1 MLSISNICCIFA
13 LLFFY
18 VPNYTK
24 EDNFM
29 KEKLGFHQNLLIGS
43 LLFGLFFGAGN
54 LIFPVQMGQQ
64 AGNHTFAAT
73 IGFLITGVGLPI
85 VGIIAS
91 ALSRSESLFHMARPV
106 SSRYASIFTCLL
118 YLTIGP
124 LFAIPRTA
132 TVAFE
137 VGIHPFIADENLKFG
152 LIIFS
157 FIFFAFT
164 IYFSLKPGQI
174 LDWVGKYLTPIFL
187 VLLSIL
193 LVATFINPMGQVS
206 TYPAQGNYATQPLF
220 TGLLDGYNT
229 MDALASVAFAI
240 IIISNTQKLGV
251 KNPNAIAIE
260 TCKSG
265 LVSVVG
271 MAVIYSSLAYM
282 GATSLGSVDRADNG
296 GSILSMVS
304 NHYFGFTGKVLLAAI
319 VGIACVKTAIGLI
332 TSCSEMF
339 SEMFPNT
346 VSYKKYAIIFTV
358 FSFVIA
364 NFGLSNIIQ
373 LSIPVLMFLYPLV
386 ITLILLSLLAPLT
399 NKQSDIY
406 KWTTG
411 LTVIA
416 AVFDLCKALP
426 APLQENDIVKSL
438 VNFAHLYLP
447 GFDYGFGWILPAF
460 GGFILGLIIWIARGK
475 NASISR

>member
-1 MLSISNICCIFA
+1 
-13 LLFFY
+13 
-18 VPNYTK
+18 
-24 EDNFM
+24 M
-29 KEKLGFHQNLLIGS
+29 KEKLKFQQNLLIGS

-54 LIFPVQMGQQ
+54 LIFPVQMGQE
-64 AGNHTFAAT
+64 AGDHVFAAT
-73 IGFLITGVGLPI
+73 IGFLITGVGLPM

-91 ALSRSESLFHMARPV
+91 AISKSESLFDMARPI

-137 VGIHPFIADENLKFG
+137 VGIHPFISDEHLKLG

-157 FIFFAFT
+157 FIFFVFT

-187 VLLSIL
+187 ILLSIL
-193 LVATFINPMGQVS
+193 LIATFVSPMGQGS
-206 TYPAQGNYATQPLF
+206 DYPAQESYAAQPLF

-240 IIISNTQKLGV
+240 IIISNIKKLGI
-251 KNPNAIAIE
+251 KDSRSISIE

-271 MAVIYSSLAYM
+271 MAIIYGSLAYM
-282 GATSLGSVDRADNG
+282 GATSLGSVSRADNG
-296 GSILSMVS
+296 GRILSMVS
-304 NHYFGFTGKVLLAAI
+304 NHYFGVVGKVLLAAI

-339 SEMFPNT
+339 SEMFPKSI
-346 VSYKKYAIIFTV
+346 SYKKYAIIFTL
-358 FSFVIA
+358 FSFIIA
-364 NFGLSNIIQ
+364 NFGLSNLIQ

-386 ITLILLSLLAPLT
+386 ITLILLSLLTPFI
-399 NKQSDIY
+399 NKQSDVY

-411 LTVIA
+411 LTIIA
-416 AVFDLCKALP
+416 AFFDLCKSLP
-426 APLQENDIVKSL
+426 QYMRENVVVTQI

-447 GFDYGFGWILPAF
+447 GFDYGFGWILPALC
-460 GGFILGLIIWIARGK
+460 GFFIGLIIWIIRVK
-475 NASISR
+475 KHT

>member
-1 MLSISNICCIFA
+1 
-13 LLFFY
+13 
-18 VPNYTK
+18 
-24 EDNFM
+24 M
-29 KEKLGFHQNLLIGS
+29 KQNLGYHQNLLIGS

-54 LIFPVQMGQQ
+54 LIFPVQMGQE

-73 IGFLITGVGLPI
+73 IGFLITGVGFPI
-85 VGIIAS
+85 LGIIAS
-91 ALSRSESLFHMARPV
+91 ALSKSESLFAMARPI

-137 VGIHPFIADENLKFG
+137 VGIHPFISDEYLKLG

-174 LDWVGKYLTPIFL
+174 LEWIGKYLTPIFL

-193 LVATFINPMGQVS
+193 LIATFVSPMGQVS
-206 TYPAQGNYATQPLF
+206 EYAAQGNYATQPLF

-240 IIISNTQKLGV
+240 IIISNIQKLGI
-251 KNPNAIAIE
+251 KDSRPIAIE

-265 LVSVVG
+265 LVSVAG
-271 MAVIYSSLAYM
+271 MAIIYGSLAYM
-282 GATSLGSVDRADNG
+282 GATSLGSVSRADNG

-304 NHYFGFTGKVLLAAI
+304 NHYFGVVGKILLAAI
-319 VGIACVKTAIGLI
+319 VGVACVKTAIGLI

-339 SEMFPNT
+339 SEMFPKSI
-346 VSYKKYAIIFTV
+346 SYKKYAIAFTL
-358 FSFVIA
+358 FSFIIA
-364 NFGLSNIIQ
+364 NFGLSNLIQ

-386 ITLILLSLLAPLT
+386 ITLILLSLLAPFI
-399 NKQSDIY
+399 NKQSDVY

-411 LTVIA
+411 LTIIA
-416 AVFDLCKALP
+416 AFFDFCKALP
-426 APLQENDIVKSL
+426 QSLQENVIVAQL
-438 VNFAHLYLP
+438 VNFANIYLP
-447 GFDYGFGWILPAF
+447 GFEYGFGWIIPSLC
-460 GGFILGLIIWIARGK
+460 GFIIGLIVWGIRVKK
-475 NASISR
+475 NSVT

>member
-1 MLSISNICCIFA
+1 MKQKLSFQ
-13 LLFFY
+13 
-18 VPNYTK
+18 
-24 EDNFM
+24 
-29 KEKLGFHQNLLIGS
+29 QNLLIGS

-64 AGNHTFAAT
+64 AGDHTFTAT

-85 VGIIAS
+85 LGIIAS
-91 ALSRSESLFHMARPV
+91 ALSRSESLFDMARPI

-137 VGIHPFIADENLKFG
+137 VGIHPFISDGYLKLG

-157 FIFFAFT
+157 LIFFAFT

-193 LVATFINPMGQVS
+193 LIATFVNPMGQAS
-206 TYPAQGNYATQPLF
+206 QFPAQGNYATQPLF

-240 IIISNTQKLGV
+240 IIISNIQKLGV
-251 KNPNAIAIE
+251 KNPQSIAIE

-265 LVSVVG
+265 LVSVIG
-271 MAVIYSSLAYM
+271 MTIIYGSLAYM
-282 GATSLGSVDRADNG
+282 GATSLGSVNRADNG

-304 NHYFGFTGKVLLAAI
+304 NHYFGFTGQILLAFI
-319 VGIACVKTAIGLI
+319 VGIACIKTAIGLI

-339 SEMFPNT
+339 SEMFPNS
-346 VSYKKYAIIFTV
+346 VSYKKYAVLFTV
-358 FSFVIA
+358 FSFIIA

-386 ITLILLSLLAPLT
+386 ITLILLSLLAPFI
-399 NKQSDIY
+399 NKQSDVY
-406 KWTTG
+406 RWTTG
-411 LTVIA
+411 FTVIA
-416 AVFDLCKALP
+416 AFFDLCKSLP
-426 APLQENDIVKSL
+426 QPLQENLIVKQL
-438 VNFAHLYLP
+438 VNFAHSYLP
-447 GFDYGFGWILPAF
+447 GFDYGFGWIIPALY
-460 GGFILGLIIWIARGK
+460 GFFIGLIIWTIRSKKRKSA
-475 NASISR
+475 

>member
-1 MLSISNICCIFA
+1 MKQKLSFQ
-13 LLFFY
+13 
-18 VPNYTK
+18 
-24 EDNFM
+24 
-29 KEKLGFHQNLLIGS
+29 QNLLIGS

-64 AGNHTFAAT
+64 AGDHAFTAT

-85 VGIIAS
+85 LGIIAS
-91 ALSRSESLFHMARPV
+91 ALSRSESLFDMARPI

-137 VGIHPFIADENLKFG
+137 VGIHPFISDGYLKLG

-157 FIFFAFT
+157 LIFFAFT

-193 LVATFINPMGQVS
+193 LIATFVNSMGQAS
-206 TYPAQGNYATQPLF
+206 QFPAQGNYATQPLF

-240 IIISNTQKLGV
+240 IIISNIQKLGV
-251 KNPNAIAIE
+251 KNPQSIAIE

-265 LVSVVG
+265 LVSVIG
-271 MAVIYSSLAYM
+271 MTVIYGSLAYM
-282 GATSLGSVDRADNG
+282 GATSLGSVNRADNG

-304 NHYFGFTGKVLLAAI
+304 NHYFGFTGQILLAFI
-319 VGIACVKTAIGLI
+319 VGIACIKTAIGLI

-339 SEMFPNT
+339 SEMFPNS
-346 VSYKKYAIIFTV
+346 VSYKKYAVLFTV
-358 FSFVIA
+358 FSFIIA

-386 ITLILLSLLAPLT
+386 ITLILLSLLAPFI
-399 NKQSDIY
+399 NKQSDVY
-406 KWTTG
+406 RWTTG
-411 LTVIA
+411 FTVIA
-416 AVFDLCKALP
+416 AFFDLCKSLP
-426 APLQENDIVKSL
+426 QPLQENLIVKQL
-438 VNFAHLYLP
+438 VNFAHSYLP
-447 GFDYGFGWILPAF
+447 GFDYGFGWIIPALY
-460 GGFILGLIIWIARGK
+460 GFFIGLIIWTIRSKKRKSA
-475 NASISR
+475 